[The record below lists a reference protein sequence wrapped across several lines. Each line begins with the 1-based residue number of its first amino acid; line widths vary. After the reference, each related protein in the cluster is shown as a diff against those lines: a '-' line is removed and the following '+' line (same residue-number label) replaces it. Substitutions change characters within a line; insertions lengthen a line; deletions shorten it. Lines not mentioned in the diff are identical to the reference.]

1 MGKSLLCC
9 IFSLFVC
16 CFRFICF
23 WIVGSATKK
32 SVSVISFYFQ
42 SDSGQSV
49 LANEPASLKEAKQ
62 SKQLISSVISAY
74 LESRRSLKSRSKN
87 AL

>member
-1 MGKSLLCC
+1 M
-9 IFSLFVC
+9 
-16 CFRFICF
+16 
-23 WIVGSATKK
+23 
-32 SVSVISFYFQ
+32 SFYFQ

-49 LANEPASLKEAKQ
+49 LANELASLKEAKQ
-62 SKQLISSVISAY
+62 SKQLNSSVISAY